1 MTRLLLAV
9 EIASFILMGFV
20 IGSFIDSRQGTR
32 PWGTII
38 GFLVGLSLGAMSVR
52 RAIDEIALRAASG
65 SGRKVVKFVR
75 CPIQVQ
81 TDSETGE
88 PVSFNYRGMNYAV
101 SEVLRNWRDFTLL
114 DKEMSGRGGKATDWW
129 LSGHG
134 KLNYRVR
141 TEDGIIW
148 DLQYDERKL
157 EWILDKLLE
166 QKT

>member
-52 RAIDEIALRAASG
+52 RAIDEIASRAAAG
-65 SGRKVVKFVR
+65 SGRRVVRFVR
-75 CPIQVQ
+75 RPIQVQ
-81 TDSETGE
+81 EDSETGE
-88 PVSFNYRGMNYAV
+88 PVSFDYRGMNYAV
-101 SEVLRNWRDFTLL
+101 AEILREWRDFTLL
-114 DKEMSGRGGKATDWW
+114 DKEMSGRGGKVVDWW
-129 LSGHG
+129 LNGRG

-141 TEDGIIW
+141 TEDGSIW

-166 QKT
+166 